1 MRVLFVT
8 NMWPD
13 AERPW
18 YGAYVQRQAESLGDL
33 GLEVDVIAIRG
44 YAGRAAYLSRALDVM
59 RIRPGRYRIV
69 HGHYGHAGVVA
80 RLQVGAPLVV
90 TYCGDD
96 LLGTADFDGS
106 LTRRSTVEAAVFR
119 QLARVCARTI
129 TQSEQ
134 MAGRLPAACRERNAV
149 IPNGVD
155 LDRFRPGDRA
165 ESRRTLGWAPSEAVV
180 LFVGDPRLAVKN
192 FALARE
198 TVARAAAAAAARAGA
213 GAPVRLQVVSGR
225 RPDEV
230 PLLMAAADA
239 LLVTS
244 RSEGSPNVVKEAMA
258 SELPVVATPVG
269 DVRELLEGV
278 PGCHVRAAEPGPL
291 AEALGRALRH
301 GRTPAA
307 RRAVARLAAPAVA
320 RRILGV
326 YEEALAGRGSARQW
340 WR

>member
-18 YGAYVQRQAESLGDL
+18 YGAYVERQAESLGDL

-44 YAGRAAYLSRALDVM
+44 YAGRAAYLARALDVL
-59 RIRPGRYRIV
+59 RVRPGRYRIV

-96 LLGTADFDGS
+96 LLGTADFDGT
-106 LTRRSTVEAAVFR
+106 LTRRSAVEAAVFR

-155 LDRFRPGDRA
+155 LDRFGPVDRA
-165 ESRRTLGWAPSEAVV
+165 EARRTLGWAPSEAVV

-198 TVARAAAAAAARAGA
+198 TVARAAAG

-230 PLLMAAADA
+230 PLLMGAADA
-239 LLVTS
+239 LLLTS

-269 DVRELLEGV
+269 DVRERLEGV
-278 PGCHVRAAEPGPL
+278 PGCHVRPPEPGPL
-291 AEALGRALRH
+291 AEALVRALGH

-307 RRAVARLAAPAVA
+307 RRAVAPLAVRAVA
-320 RRILGV
+320 RRILAV
-326 YEEALAGRGSARQW
+326 YEDALAG
-340 WR
+340 